1 MSAQPARRSRGASD
15 PAATGG
21 SRHLSG
27 QVSPGHVADAAFEQ
41 RPPRGEGPG
50 QVTDDVSTAHWASGL
65 IGAGARRQFR
75 GHSWI
80 FGSDER
86 TRREVKSHVD
96 PHPHPQVSSPAPAVV
111 QARRLGPDPATSGQH
126 MHSAE
131 HDHHPAS
138 REGLPAPALG
148 SCPAGYVDLD
158 LHMLVIGYLSAVA
171 SRLDQ
176 RGIAVRT
183 LHAQEPNSPTLSGTL
198 TLDPGHTPGKVSGWA
213 PARLRWEPDSGWSAT
228 LLPRGGGADEHLA
241 VPRYLPG
248 QLVPAPVTVAHF
260 VAALRADS
268 NTVWACATFRQPRR
282 IDRRWLILQLA
293 RFALPEP
300 W

>member
-1 MSAQPARRSRGASD
+1 MSTP
-15 PAATGG
+15 T
-21 SRHLSG
+21 
-27 QVSPGHVADAAFEQ
+27 
-41 RPPRGEGPG
+41 
-50 QVTDDVSTAHWASGL
+50 
-65 IGAGARRQFR
+65 
-75 GHSWI
+75 
-80 FGSDER
+80 R
-86 TRREVKSHVD
+86 TSK
-96 PHPHPQVSSPAPAVV
+96 SPAPHPPSFT
-111 QARRLGPDPATSGQH
+111 LDGWGGDPTTSGQH

-131 HDHHPAS
+131 HEHHAAS
-138 REGLPAPALG
+138 GVGVPAPALG
-148 SCPAGYVDLD
+148 SRPAGYVDLD
-158 LHMLVIGYLSAVA
+158 QHMLVIGYLSAVA

-183 LHAQEPNSPTLSGTL
+183 LHAHKPNSPTLSGTL
-198 TLDPGHTPGKVSGWA
+198 TLDPGHTPGSVSGWA

-228 LLPRGGGADEHLA
+228 LLPRGGTDEHLA

-268 NTVWACATFRQPRR
+268 DTVWACATFRQPRR